1 MNQTSCT
8 TASESASNHESNLL
22 YHCLGDAPAQVS
34 RRWVSTSLANM
45 TSICRIW
52 ITNATTFD
60 CNVVSFHLTLVGAL
74 VTMLLPQKVEQMST
88 AQLDSTQM
96 LPTGS
101 GDEGFKVSPENVPL
115 WCGAVSAMVLY

>member
-22 YHCLGDAPAQVS
+22 YHCLGDAPVQVS
-34 RRWVSTSLANM
+34 RRWVSGLLANT

-52 ITNATTFD
+52 ITNTTTFD
-60 CNVVSFHLTLVGAL
+60 YNVVSFHLTLVGAL

-88 AQLDSTQM
+88 TQLDSTQM
-96 LPTGS
+96 LPTDG
-101 GDEGFKVSPENVPL
+101 GDEGFEVGPENVPS
-115 WCGAVSAMVLY
+115 W